1 MAEGGN
7 GDGNRMENEM
17 REYSREIIWR
27 YLVRKNRRQKT
38 DFIYRTKE
46 VLEEQGYSVTIEQ
59 GGMTRSRNIV
69 VGDVNQAKVIYT
81 AHYDTCP
88 MMILPNF
95 VTPRN
100 IPFYIIYQLI
110 LTILILGGGSLIGYL
125 VSLFTNQAV
134 GGLVTAGTILLFC
147 YQIMA
152 GIANPNTYNDN
163 TSGVITLIEIALSLP
178 REHRNKV
185 AFVFFDNEELGLL
198 GSSVFYKMHH
208 KGLQNTPLINFDC
221 VSDGDYILAIA
232 NKKMKKDTVIYDL
245 MKMCLASKEEK
256 TVEYLSAASTFYPSD
271 QMKFKKYFGIAAVR
285 KAPILGYYLGRIHTP
300 FDTVF
305 DERNI
310 SLLSDAMVHFTEQ
323 LIQ

>member
-1 MAEGGN
+1 MRE
-7 GDGNRMENEM
+7 DDRMENDM
-17 REYSREIIWR
+17 REYSKEIIWR

-38 DFIYRTKE
+38 EFINRTKE
-46 VLEEQGYSVTIEQ
+46 VLEEQEYSVTIEQ
-59 GGMTRSRNIV
+59 GGMARSRNIV

-81 AHYDTCP
+81 AHYDTCA
-88 MMILPNF
+88 MMPLPNF

-100 IPFYIIYQLI
+100 IPFYIIYQLA
-110 LTILILGGGSLIGYL
+110 LTVLILGGGSLIGFL
-125 VSLFTNQAV
+125 VSLSTNQAV
-134 GGLVTAGTILLFC
+134 GGLVTSGLLLLCC

-152 GIANPNTYNDN
+152 GVSNPNTYNDN

-178 REHRNKV
+178 KEHRDHV

-208 KGLQNTPLINFDC
+208 KKLQNTPVINFDC
-221 VSDGDYILAIA
+221 VSDGDCILAIS
-232 NKKMKKDTVIYDL
+232 NKKMKKDAAVFDL
-245 MKMCLASKEEK
+245 MRESLISREEK
-256 TVEYLSAASTFYPSD
+256 TVEFLSASTTFYPSD
-271 QMKFKKYFGIAAVR
+271 QLKFKKHIGIAAVR

-310 SLLSDAMVHFTEQ
+310 RLLSDAMVRFAMQ
-323 LIQ
+323 L